1 MPELRALKE
10 YVKAI
15 QEFNIKQ
22 PYDFGENQPFVN
34 AEYLIDAMEIV
45 DLKTAKAYATGYL
58 NTAILLIDANGNYV
72 YTLGIRPKFDRKKT
86 DLSDRYEVRDVYIMK
101 IIS

>member
-1 MPELRALKE
+1 M
-10 YVKAI
+10 
-15 QEFNIKQ
+15 
-22 PYDFGENQPFVN
+22 YDFGENQPCVN

-72 YTLGIRPKFDRKKT
+72 YTLGVRPKFDRKKT
-86 DLSDRYEVRDVYIMK
+86 DLSDRYEVKDGHIHK
-101 IIS
+101 IIA